1 MKYRI
6 LYFILVIIA
15 LVAYLVSLV
24 SPLITVKKLLFFS
37 DTITFM
43 SILST
48 LRANGELVL
57 LVVIFVF
64 TIVLPTLK
72 FLLLINVGLNPE
84 VLQTKTKFLV
94 VLEQISKWAMLDVF
108 IAALIIVI
116 VKLEILSSAY
126 THYGLYLFIASVLLS
141 MVCSQTQRYWLF
153 ANSHRR

>member
-1 MKYRI
+1 MKFRI

-15 LVAYLVSLV
+15 FAAYLVSLF
-24 SPLITVKKLLFFS
+24 SPLITVNKLLFFS
-37 DTITFM
+37 DTVTFI

-48 LRANGELVL
+48 LFENEELAL
-57 LVVIFVF
+57 LLIIFVF

-72 FLLLINVGLNPE
+72 FLLLINTGLKPAN
-84 VLQTKTKFLV
+84 LQTKTKSIA

-116 VKLEILSSAY
+116 VKLGILSSAN

-141 MVCSQTQRYWLF
+141 MLCSQTQRYWLSDKF
-153 ANSHRR
+153 NQ